1 MTELQQTSRT
11 LFCRINEVGHA
22 GLVSGRLVIMG
33 SGENAPGMV
42 KLHRTLFAALGDG
55 SKMMLDTPFGFQ
67 VNADDLSSKY
77 QQYFDESVGQVIEIG
92 QWRRKD
98 DPVLER
104 ERTLALINRSDWV
117 FAGPGSPSYA
127 LQHWHQT
134 PVPEAMAQVLARNGT
149 LVIGSAA
156 AATIGSHAIP
166 VYEIYKVGL
175 DPYWLDGLNLLGTAT
190 GIQAVVVPHFDNREG
205 GRHDTSCCYIGL
217 ERLKTLEAAL
227 PAGIGVIGVDEHTAV
242 VFDLVTQE
250 VTVHGPGGLTL
261 RMNDNL
267 EFVPAGSSTTLDH
280 LREFFKSSV
289 ASTTAPQAP
298 ELDRNDPVQRFTAL
312 LVQGDTDGA
321 AAIALEVE
329 TELFSSKSIEAH
341 EALRSMLVQLADT
354 ARNGLVDTR
363 SVLEPLVNI
372 ALEVRRVARENK
384 DYAMSDL
391 VRDSLT
397 AAHIEV
403 RDTPDGMV
411 WEQLGKQ

>member
-1 MTELQQTSRT
+1 M
-11 LFCRINEVGHA
+11 
-22 GLVSGRLVIMG
+22 SGRLVIMG

-67 VNADDLSSKY
+67 VNADDLTSKY
-77 QQYFDESVGQVIEIG
+77 QQYFDDSVGQVIEIG
-92 QWRRKD
+92 KWRRKD
-98 DPVLER
+98 DPILER

-127 LQHWHQT
+127 LQHWQGT
-134 PVPEAMAQVLARNGT
+134 PVPDAMAEVLTRNGT

-175 DPYWLDGLNLLGTAT
+175 DPYWLDGLNLLGSAT

-217 ERLKTLEAAL
+217 ERLKTLEALL
-227 PAGIGVIGVDEHTAV
+227 PAEVGVIGVDEHTAA
-242 VFDLVTQE
+242 VFDLVTSE
-250 VTVHGPGGLTL
+250 ISVHGPGGLTL
-261 RMNDNL
+261 RMSDAV
-267 EFVPAGSSTTLDH
+267 EFIPAGESTTLDH
-280 LREFFKSSV
+280 LREFFKTPAV
-289 ASTTAPQAP
+289 AGVPSEPTQATA
-298 ELDRNDPVQRFTAL
+298 DGPVERFTSL
-312 LVQGDTDGA
+312 LADGDTDA
-321 AAIALEVE
+321 AAAVALEVE
-329 TELFSSKSIEAH
+329 TELFTTTSVEAH

-363 SVLEPLVNI
+363 AVLEPLVNI

-397 AAHIEV
+397 AADIEV
-403 RDTPDGMV
+403 RDTPEGMV
-411 WEQLGKQ
+411 WEQIGKD